1 MSNKHEPY
9 FIHSGITSVPQ
20 CNSNETNHY
29 CSDFAE
35 EMYEKINK
43 LDDLI
48 LEREL
53 MRDYYNMLDEDRES
67 IIKEKKK
74 LKRVRDKLNSERKE
88 LAAKRIRFECEK
100 SEFYCLNSRVEPV
113 DADADLDSYLDDCA
127 D

>member
-1 MSNKHEPY
+1 
-9 FIHSGITSVPQ
+9 
-20 CNSNETNHY
+20 
-29 CSDFAE
+29 
-35 EMYEKINK
+35 MYEKINK